1 MSGSLRIL
9 PFAIVLAAVGCGERA
24 QNDAPPQAA
33 TTVAIAEPAA
43 PVVAENQVIDRVAEA
58 RKEMAKFADVNSE
71 EGYLQWAKPS
81 VDELQQLPQLPRKKE
96 LDIRQLPVTRGHLDV
111 LVNKCPNIE
120 RISLSSA
127 VITPDLFQSLPKLKL
142 LRDLSIIQIELDDAA
157 LEPLRGLP
165 LTELGIANNSV
176 TDAGMEVVGTI
187 QSLTYLNV
195 AELDITDAGL
205 RHLEGLSNLT
215 GLRLGYTKVSDAGLK
230 SIGQLTELTSINLNH
245 TQITDA
251 GFLELGR
258 LKKLTSVEA
267 NCSGLTDHCLTA
279 VLEWPAIEQLDLWDT
294 QVTDA
299 GLPIVAKSKT
309 LKYLAV
315 GRTPVTDAGLPH
327 LYQTSLLGLN
337 LSDTATTLPAID
349 ELKKKVPEITVI
361 KYGQNQ

>member
-1 MSGSLRIL
+1 MSRFLRIL

-24 QNDAPPQAA
+24 QNDAPSPA
-33 TTVAIAEPAA
+33 AIAEPAA
-43 PVVAENQVIDRVAEA
+43 PMVSENPVIDRMAEA
-58 RKEMAKFADVNSE
+58 RKEMAKFADVDSE
-71 EGYLQWAKPS
+71 DGYLQWAKPS
-81 VDELQQLPQLPRKKE
+81 VDELQLLPQLPRKKE
-96 LDIRQLPVTRGHLDV
+96 LDIRQLQVTRDHLDV

-120 RISLSSA
+120 RISLMSA
-127 VITPDLFQSLPKLKL
+127 VITPDLFLSLPKLKL
-142 LRDLSIIQIELDDAA
+142 LRELSILQIELDDAA
-157 LEPLRGLP
+157 LAPLRGLP

-176 TDAGMEVVGTI
+176 TDTGMEVVGTM

-195 AELDITDAGL
+195 AELDLTDAGM

-215 GLRLGYTKVSDAGLK
+215 GLRMGYTKVSDAGLK
-230 SIGQLTELTSINLNH
+230 SIGQLTNLTSINLNH

-294 QVTDA
+294 QITDA
-299 GLPIVAKSKT
+299 GLPILAKSKT

-315 GRTPVTDAGLPH
+315 GRTTVTDAGLPH
-327 LYQTSLLGLN
+327 LYQSSLLSLN
-337 LSDTATTLPAID
+337 LSDTATTLPAIE
-349 ELKKKVPEITVI
+349 ELKKEVPGITVI
-361 KYGQNQ
+361 KYGQTQ